1 MLNGWEAIKSFEIAT
16 SLIIDFEKNYFSKK
30 GTKMSFNGKY
40 FIEIIRN
47 NKNRKYKNYGI
58 NGKIKSFKSA

>member
-1 MLNGWEAIKSFEIAT
+1 
-16 SLIIDFEKNYFSKK
+16 
-30 GTKMSFNGKY
+30 MSFNGKY